1 MMGKLRLKI
10 SKQIIRS
17 HFPNANAVALIKEPK
32 RFMKELEA
40 SIGAKMTSGLVH
52 YFYIDDELKT
62 ADNSPAM
69 DLNFAKF
76 ITNDQLGFNED
87 VKEKVCL
94 DLSSVDYYKL
104 LYSKDV
110 YFKDEHEFRI
120 ILTDKTVE
128 RGGIFLFETTLQI
141 PIIDID
147 RFFSEMCVKSDEWK

>member
-1 MMGKLRLKI
+1 
-10 SKQIIRS
+10 
-17 HFPNANAVALIKEPK
+17 
-32 RFMKELEA
+32 MKELEA

-104 LYSKDV
+104 LGSIT
-110 YFKDEHEFRI
+110 FPME
-120 ILTDKTVE
+120 
-128 RGGIFLFETTLQI
+128 
-141 PIIDID
+141 
-147 RFFSEMCVKSDEWK
+147 